1 MSWKKFTNSVDPK
14 FKTGEIVY
22 FNIPQKAK
30 YSNNSPS
37 GSYEYHFTPGVPYR
51 IEEIRSTTVGTVTGS
66 IINLEDGKSH
76 FLHGTLYKSLI
87 SAREWNLNKILE
99 D

>member
-1 MSWKKFTNSVDPK
+1 MWKEFGNSVDPK

-30 YSNNSPS
+30 YSNNSPG

-51 IEEIRSTTVGTVTGS
+51 VEEIRSTTVGMVTGS